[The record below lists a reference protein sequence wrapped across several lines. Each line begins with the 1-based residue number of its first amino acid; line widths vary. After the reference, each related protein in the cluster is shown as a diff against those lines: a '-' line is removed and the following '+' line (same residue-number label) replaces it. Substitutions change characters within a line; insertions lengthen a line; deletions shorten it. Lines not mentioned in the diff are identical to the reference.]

1 MIKHYVITKVRGWNF
16 ILKEKEILSFRKI
29 SRDVDV
35 ILRNVDVIYQKKKNY
50 VCTGHIEYETI
61 HIHRAQK
68 NTNTQIK
75 LAIYCFKNQ

>member
-1 MIKHYVITKVRGWNF
+1 MKFYSKRKRNIVISKN
-16 ILKEKEILSFRKI
+16 LKN
-29 SRDVDV
+29 VDV

-50 VCTGHIEYETI
+50 VCTGHIEYQNI

-75 LAIYCFKNQ
+75 PAIYCFKNQ

>member
-1 MIKHYVITKVRGWNF
+1 MKFYSKRKRNIVISKN
-16 ILKEKEILSFRKI
+16 LK
-29 SRDVDV
+29 RDVDV